1 MTSQELGQIGE
12 AYVMRQLQRAGLEV
26 EQGGPADLVANGLPV
41 EIKAARPRPYRSG
54 GYRGFQFCLSK
65 PGHTD
70 HTKAAVVIMLAY
82 WDPASDPVAFIVPVE
97 ALGTRRKVVI
107 PTAQPWMYGGQWAR
121 FYRRWELLAD
131 LLEGAR

>member
-12 AYVMRQLQRAGLEV
+12 LWTMRQLRRAGLEV

-41 EIKAARPRPYRSG
+41 EVKAARPRPYRSG

-70 HTKAAVVIMLAY
+70 HTRAAVVVLLCW
-82 WDPASDPVAFIVPVE
+82 WDAVADPVSFVVPVG
-97 ALGTRRKVVI
+97 ALGDRRKIVI
-107 PTAQPWMYGGQWAR
+107 PTPQPWLYNGRWAR
-121 FYRRWELLAD
+121 WYRRWETFAD
-131 LLEGAR
+131 AIERAR